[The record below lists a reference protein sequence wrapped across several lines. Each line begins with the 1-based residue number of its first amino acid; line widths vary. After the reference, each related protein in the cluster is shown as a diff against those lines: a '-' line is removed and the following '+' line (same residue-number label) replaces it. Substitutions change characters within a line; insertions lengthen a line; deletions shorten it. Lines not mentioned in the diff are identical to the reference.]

1 MQQDPTPGDL
11 PGDQL
16 EALDREN
23 AKWQARVLALLLASA
38 EDGDQ
43 LSQVELA
50 TELIGES
57 PEWAARDGFERAVSE
72 LERYG
77 LVRRVEPLVLPTRAA
92 RHFDRLEV
100 E

>member
-11 PGDQL
+11 PGDEL
-16 EALDREN
+16 EAIDRED

-38 EDGDQ
+38 DDGEQ
-43 LSQVELA
+43 LSKLELS
-50 TELIGES
+50 TELIGET
-57 PEWAARDGFERAVSE
+57 PEWAEQDGLDRALSE

-77 LVRRVEPLVLPTRAA
+77 LIRRVEPLILPTRAA